1 MKIYQNPGFLQR
13 GIDFSPPEA
22 LRNVCTAFFTFLA
35 ILRNDETR
43 DKLNYLA
50 NLGKEACAKFR
61 VFCPLNSAV
70 PKMQL
75 HAHLGRTID
84 STTAKS
90 FLLSFSV
97 VISGKGSQMNDP
109 TLDIECFIFGCVE
122 SCHSVPGNDFKS
134 AE

>member
-61 VFCPLNSAV
+61 VFLPAQLSGAKNAIACPSREDN
-70 PKMQL
+70 
-75 HAHLGRTID
+75 
-84 STTAKS
+84 
-90 FLLSFSV
+90 
-97 VISGKGSQMNDP
+97 
-109 TLDIECFIFGCVE
+109 
-122 SCHSVPGNDFKS
+122 
-134 AE
+134 